1 MSITGLNVG
10 YLLIQCALPALWLL
24 FSFLTLLQLRQR
36 RGLPETARAIWAVFI
51 VVVPFLGALA
61 FLVVQPGN
69 RDESVRAEE
78 KRRD

>member
-1 MSITGLNVG
+1 MSMSGLNVG

-24 FSFLTLLQLRQR
+24 FSFLMLFQLRGR
-36 RGLPETARAIWAVFI
+36 RGLTEAARAIWAVFV

-69 RDESVRAEE
+69 RNQLPGET
-78 KRRD
+78 